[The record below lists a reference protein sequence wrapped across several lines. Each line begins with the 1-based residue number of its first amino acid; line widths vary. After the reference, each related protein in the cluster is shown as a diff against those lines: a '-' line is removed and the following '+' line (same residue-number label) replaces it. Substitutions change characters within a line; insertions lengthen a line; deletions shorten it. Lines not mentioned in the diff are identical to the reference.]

1 MQFFISTGIKDC
13 FTLSVPVMDEVS
25 SAQLRWRMQFKD
37 LPDYKVDEQKEVAI
51 GQIEMEPLIQ
61 TDKAWYTP
69 GQLVRF
75 RILRLNHRLRAI
87 LDPVRMNY
95 FFSLFNQWP
104 FDYHLIERL
113 SDQSNL
119 GWRSNGN
126 GSRSM
131 DQRND
136 SSRNSSTGNSIGCR
150 TRSSIQDTATLN
162 LRIE

>member
-1 MQFFISTGIKDC
+1 MITNAGIKDC

-37 LPDYKVDEQKEVAI
+37 LPKYKVDEQKEVAI

-87 LDPVRMNY
+87 LDPVRMNH
-95 FFSLFNQWP
+95 FDFLCNQ
-104 FDYHLIERL
+104 
-113 SDQSNL
+113 
-119 GWRSNGN
+119 
-126 GSRSM
+126 
-131 DQRND
+131 
-136 SSRNSSTGNSIGCR
+136 
-150 TRSSIQDTATLN
+150 
-162 LRIE
+162 

>member
-1 MQFFISTGIKDC
+1 MN
-13 FTLSVPVMDEVS
+13 EVS

-75 RILRLNHRLRAI
+75 RILRLNHRLHPI
-87 LDPVRMNY
+87 LDTVRTNY
-95 FFSLFNQWP
+95 FIFHFSCSP
-104 FDYHLIERL
+104 FGYHLIARL

-119 GWRSNGN
+119 G
-126 GSRSM
+126 
-131 DQRND
+131 
-136 SSRNSSTGNSIGCR
+136 
-150 TRSSIQDTATLN
+150 
-162 LRIE
+162 